1 MAFEPTPE
9 QKNLLEHDPDADG
22 VLLAGPGT
30 GKSATVVA
38 YVEQLSKRW
47 PRTGTPR
54 SRGFGTASQARS
66 SARKGLCPSERLCMT
81 ALDTNVL
88 IYRYDTAAVV
98 PGNSVKAAKSRPIPV
113 LRRTPPGAKP

>member
-38 YVEQLSKRW
+38 YVEQLSNRDEPPRVSSRHCQRPRYW
-47 PRTGTPR
+47 PRSDGIR
-54 SRGFGTASQARS
+54 ES
-66 SARKGLCPSERLCMT
+66 
-81 ALDTNVL
+81 
-88 IYRYDTAAVV
+88 
-98 PGNSVKAAKSRPIPV
+98 KAAWRPRPLVTTERHPQAARCV
-113 LRRTPPGAKP
+113 LPMAGIF